1 MRKRPG
7 SDARPFVPLVI
18 SIVISIVIRLAV

>member
-7 SDARPFVPLVI
+7 SDARPFVPLAISLAI
-18 SIVISIVIRLAV
+18 SIAIRLAV